1 LFGLLAGVARSSTL
15 YFAAGWSFLY
25 VAWWSFV
32 GALIVTV
39 VVSLLTRPEPTSKLE
54 GLVYGLVMKDD
65 EIQDVLSRRA
75 EGGE

>member
-1 LFGLLAGVARSSTL
+1 
-15 YFAAGWSFLY
+15 
-25 VAWWSFV
+25 
-32 GALIVTV
+32 VTV

-65 EIQDVLSRRA
+65 EIQDMLSRRA